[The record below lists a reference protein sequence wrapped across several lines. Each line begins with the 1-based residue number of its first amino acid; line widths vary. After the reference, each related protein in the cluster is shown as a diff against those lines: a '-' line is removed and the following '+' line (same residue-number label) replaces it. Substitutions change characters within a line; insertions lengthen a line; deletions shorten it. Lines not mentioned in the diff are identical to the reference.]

1 LITFKLAK
9 DKINWSDVFLEKK
22 RIAIT
27 GGSGKAGKWIVKE
40 MLDHGFDV
48 LNLDWKLP
56 TEPLC
61 DTLIVDLNDLGQIH
75 NALSA
80 YNARNRKCIDAI
92 IHFAAIPQ
100 AFTHTND
107 ATFRNNVMSTYNILE
122 AAANLGITNVV
133 LASSESSYGMVF
145 ASTFF
150 PPLYLPVDEQH
161 PQLPEDSYGLSKVV
175 NEVTAEA
182 FHRRTGMQIIS
193 LRLGNILEPSDY
205 PQVYKGFDQPENR
218 KVILWS
224 YIDVRDVAAAC
235 RLAVEKQGLGV
246 QAVILAAEDTSSNL
260 STLELVQKFL
270 PEVAV
275 NHLPRE
281 GRPALLSNEKAKV
294 LLGWRQQFFLQENV
308 EY

>member
-1 LITFKLAK
+1 
-9 DKINWSDVFLEKK
+9 LEKK

-40 MLDHGFDV
+40 LIDHGFDV

-56 TEPLC
+56 DKPLC
-61 DTLIVDLNDLGQIH
+61 DTIIVDLNDLGQVH

-80 YNARNRKCIDAI
+80 YNGRKRKAFDAI

-100 AFTHTND
+100 AYTYPND
-107 ATFRNNVMSTYNILE
+107 YIYRNNVMNTYNILE

-145 ASTFF
+145 ASSFF
-150 PPLYLPVDEQH
+150 QPLYLPLDEQH
-161 PQLPEDSYGLSKVV
+161 PQLPEDSYGLSKVI

-182 FHRRTGMQIIS
+182 FHRRTGMQVIS
-193 LRLGNILEPSDY
+193 LRLGNIIEPLDY
-205 PQVYKGFDQPENR
+205 PQVHASFENPEDR

-235 RLAVEKQGLGV
+235 RLAVGKQGLGA

-260 STLELVQKFL
+260 STADLVQRFL
-270 PEVAV
+270 PSVAV

>member
-1 LITFKLAK
+1 MAK
-9 DKINWSDVFLEKK
+9 DTKQWSDAIMDKK

-56 TEPLC
+56 DEPLC
-61 DTLIVDLNDLGQIH
+61 DTVIVDLNDLGQIH
-75 NALSA
+75 NALSV
-80 YNARNRKCIDAI
+80 YNGRNRKPFDAV

-100 AFTHTND
+100 AYTHAND
-107 ATFRNNVMSTYNILE
+107 YIFRNNVMNTYNILE
-122 AAANLGITNVV
+122 AAANLGISNVV

-145 ASTFF
+145 ASPFF
-150 PPLYLPVDEQH
+150 SPLYLPLDEQH

-182 FHRRTGMQIIS
+182 FHRRTGMQVIS
-193 LRLGNILEPSDY
+193 LRLGNILEPLDY
-205 PQVYKGFDQPENR
+205 ARVHASFVNPENR
-218 KVILWS
+218 KAILWS

-235 RLAVEKQGLGV
+235 RLAVEKKGLGA
-246 QAVILAAEDTSSNL
+246 QAIILAADDTSSNL
-260 STLELVQKFL
+260 STAELVQRYL
-270 PEVAV
+270 PDVP
-275 NHLPRE
+275 NNRLPRE
-281 GRPALLSNEKAKV
+281 GRPSLLTNEKAKV
-294 LLGWRQQFFLQENV
+294 MLGWRQQYYLQENA

>member
-9 DKINWSDVFLEKK
+9 DKINWSDVILEKK

-100 AFTHTND
+100 AFTHPND
-107 ATFRNNVMSTYNILE
+107 VTFRNNVMSTYNILE

-145 ASTFF
+145 ASAFF
-150 PPLYLPVDEQH
+150 PPVYLPVDEQH

-182 FHRRTGMQIIS
+182 FHRRTGMQVIS
-193 LRLGNILEPSDY
+193 LRLGNIIEPSDY
-205 PQVYKGFDQPENR
+205 PKVYASFDNPQDR

-235 RLAVEKQGLGV
+235 RLAVEKQGLGA

-260 STLELVQKFL
+260 STAELVQKFL
-270 PEVAV
+270 PVVAV

>member
-1 LITFKLAK
+1 MATDQMK
-9 DKINWSDVFLEKK
+9 WSGVILEKK

-40 MLDHGFDV
+40 LLDHGYDV

-56 TEPLC
+56 TESLC
-61 DTLIVDLNDLGQIH
+61 QTIIVDLNDLGQVH

-80 YNARNRKCIDAI
+80 YNGRKRKPIEAI

-107 ATFRNNVMSTYNILE
+107 VTFHNNVMNTYNILE
-122 AAANLGITNVV
+122 AAANLGIANVV
-133 LASSESSYGMVF
+133 IASSESSYGMVF
-145 ASTFF
+145 ASPFF
-150 PPLYLPVDEQH
+150 PPQYLPLDEQH

-175 NEVTAEA
+175 NEVTADA

-205 PQVYKGFDQPENR
+205 AQVHESFDSPENR
-218 KVILWS
+218 KAILWS

-235 RLAVEKQGLGV
+235 RLAIEKQGLGA
-246 QAVILAAEDTSSNL
+246 QAIILAAEDTSSNL
-260 STLELVQKFL
+260 STAELIRNFL
-270 PEVAV
+270 PDVKDIR
-275 NHLPRE
+275 LSGE
-281 GRPALLSNEKAKV
+281 GRPALLSSEKAKV
-294 LLGWRQQFFLQENV
+294 LLGWRQQYFLQENV